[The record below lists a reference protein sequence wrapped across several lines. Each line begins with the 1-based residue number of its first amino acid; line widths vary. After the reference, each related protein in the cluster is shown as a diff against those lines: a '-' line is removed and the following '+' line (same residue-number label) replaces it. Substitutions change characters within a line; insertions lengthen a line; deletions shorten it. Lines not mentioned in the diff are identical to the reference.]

1 MTRFEILGVPARREG
16 VIDLDVAVDCS
27 TGTYVRSL
35 ARDLGAALG
44 VGGHLTKLR
53 RTVVG
58 PFDIA
63 DAVDVFGS
71 AAAPAGVEPKTPVTE
86 DFASSIAHAVIPAA
100 DAVRL
105 AFPTRVVDDTQAV
118 ALGHG
123 RSVQAAGI
131 AGTYGVF
138 DLTGALIALAHERDG
153 VARSVLGWQT
163 AG

>member
-1 MTRFEILGVPARREG
+1 LAARPVTVSRFAIIGSPERRDG

-63 DAVDVFGS
+63 DAVDVFGGG
-71 AAAPAGVEPKTPVTE
+71 AAPGSGTPKPPVTE
-86 DFASSIAHAVIPAA
+86 DFASSIAQAVIPAT

-105 AFPTRVVDDTQAV
+105 AFPTRVVDDTRAV

-131 AGTYGVF
+131 PGTYGVF
-138 DLTGALIALAHERDG
+138 DRTGALIALVH
-153 VARSVLGWQT
+153 
-163 AG
+163 